1 VYITAVLG
9 QGSTI
14 TNNRRKDKG
23 SKYTMKV
30 IGLTGNVG
38 SGKSTVAK
46 ILEQDFNARI
56 IIADE
61 LGYMAMQPGES
72 SYQEIVS
79 YFGTEIL
86 DEKKEI
92 NRKNLANIVFGN
104 DEKLKLLNSIIHPY
118 VNRKV
123 VEIIRETR
131 NEKRYCYVF
140 LESAILIEAGYQNM
154 CDEIWFVSAD
164 DNIRRQRL
172 KASRNYSDEKID
184 SIIKKQMSSEEYS
197 RYSKNIIYNN
207 GNLEEIYKQLKL
219 FLVSET

>member
-1 VYITAVLG
+1 
-9 QGSTI
+9 
-14 TNNRRKDKG
+14 
-23 SKYTMKV
+23 MKV